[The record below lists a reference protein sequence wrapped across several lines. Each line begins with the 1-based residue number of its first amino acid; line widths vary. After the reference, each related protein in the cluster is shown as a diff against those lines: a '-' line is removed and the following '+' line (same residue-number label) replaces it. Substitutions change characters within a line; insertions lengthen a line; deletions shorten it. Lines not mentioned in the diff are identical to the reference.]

1 MAAQSFHARVQVTV
15 LAFAQAH
22 DQLGFHERIV
32 ECAPTDTPR
41 VIISR
46 FATGEDF
53 LGMRVA
59 VDQEY
64 ASWEAPIGEAREIA
78 VIPPVSGG

>member
-1 MAAQSFHARVQVTV
+1 MQVTI

-22 DQLGFHERIV
+22 DRLGFGERVV

-41 VIISR
+41 QILERI
-46 FATGEDF
+46 GEASVMEVTV
-53 LGMRVA
+53 GMRVA

-64 ASWEAPIGEAREIA
+64 ASWDAPIGEAREIA